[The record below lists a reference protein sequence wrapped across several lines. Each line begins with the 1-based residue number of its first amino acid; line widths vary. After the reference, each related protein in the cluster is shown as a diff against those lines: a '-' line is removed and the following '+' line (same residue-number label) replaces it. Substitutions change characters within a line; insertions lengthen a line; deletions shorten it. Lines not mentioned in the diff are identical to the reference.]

1 MIVLESNAVAPTP
14 LKDGLKGSSAAAS
27 KKTTATLILE
37 GGSWMSHK
45 HTHSCFTSKSRNH
58 IRKIVQTFSLTS
70 PLFLYCYAKCKSF
83 WLFEGKKCRTSQ
95 MTIKKKWPWVT
106 RFKMIQN
113 GSKVIQM
120 LKRNSKRFKSD
131 SKIFQKRFKK
141 NQNVSKVIQKDSNMI
156 QM

>member
-1 MIVLESNAVAPTP
+1 
-14 LKDGLKGSSAAAS
+14 
-27 KKTTATLILE
+27 
-37 GGSWMSHK
+37 
-45 HTHSCFTSKSRNH
+45 
-58 IRKIVQTFSLTS
+58 
-70 PLFLYCYAKCKSF
+70 
-83 WLFEGKKCRTSQ
+83 
-95 MTIKKKWPWVT
+95 
-106 RFKMIQN
+106 MIQN